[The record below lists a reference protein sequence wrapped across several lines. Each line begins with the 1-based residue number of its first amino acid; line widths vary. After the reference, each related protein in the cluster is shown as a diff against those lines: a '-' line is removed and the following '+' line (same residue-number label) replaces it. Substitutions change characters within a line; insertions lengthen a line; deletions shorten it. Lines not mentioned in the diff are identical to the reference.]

1 MQMNPVNICPKTTEE
16 VHKSSRMLNCS
27 KDEYGNNQ
35 YLCLPNVEKT
45 SLVEFC
51 HTGTMG
57 LQPDGMKLTLFYGG
71 KTFCR
76 YIFQS
81 TYRYTDF
88 SHR

>member
-1 MQMNPVNICPKTTEE
+1 MNPVNICPKTTEE
-16 VHKSSRMLNCS
+16 VHKSSRKLNCS

-57 LQPDGMKLTLFYGG
+57 LQPDGIKLTLF
-71 KTFCR
+71 KKKN
-76 YIFQS
+76 IFQS
-81 TYRYTDF
+81 NNFYIQIINL
-88 SHR
+88 H